1 MSARPGPG
9 EVCERRFAA
18 RAAELRSIRAW
29 VEDRVRVR
37 GLGDEGPGDQR
48 AGTAAEV
55 VLAVDEACQNVI
67 RHAYGADAEG
77 EIVVSVERR
86 ERELCIAVR
95 DFAPPVDP
103 SRIRPRDLDDL
114 RPGGLGTHLMR
125 KCMDSV
131 DYVQPPAGSGNLVKM
146 VKRID

>member
-37 GLGDEGPGDQR
+37 GLGEEDV
-48 AGTAAEV
+48 AEV

-103 SRIRPRDLDDL
+103 SRIRPRALDDL

-131 DYVQPPAGSGNLVKM
+131 DYVQPPAGSGNLVRM

>member
-1 MSARPGPG
+1 MSAWPGPG

-18 RAAELRSIRAW
+18 RADELRRIRAW

-37 GLGDEGPGDQR
+37 GLGEED
-48 AGTAAEV
+48 AAEV

-67 RHAYGADAEG
+67 RHAYGADSEG

-103 SRIRPRDLDDL
+103 SRIQPRDLDDL